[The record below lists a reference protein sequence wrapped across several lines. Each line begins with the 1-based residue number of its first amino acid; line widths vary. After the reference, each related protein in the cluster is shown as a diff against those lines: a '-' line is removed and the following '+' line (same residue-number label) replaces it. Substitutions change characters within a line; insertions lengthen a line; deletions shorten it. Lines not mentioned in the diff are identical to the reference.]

1 MDDPV
6 LAVHELLR
14 RLAVAE
20 TTVQIIAAEWVQLT
34 HDEKMRM
41 GEISPSLVDAV
52 LKAQP

>member
-20 TTVQIIAAEWVQLT
+20 TTVQIIAAEWVNLT
-34 HDEKMRM
+34 HDEKMRV
-41 GEISPSLVDAV
+41 GEISPALVNII
-52 LKAQP
+52 LRAQP